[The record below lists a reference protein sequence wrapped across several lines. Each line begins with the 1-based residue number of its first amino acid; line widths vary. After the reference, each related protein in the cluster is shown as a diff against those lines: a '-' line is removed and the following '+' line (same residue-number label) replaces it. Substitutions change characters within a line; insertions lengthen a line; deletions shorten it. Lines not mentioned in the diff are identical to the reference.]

1 MSGSPAPATLDAAMK
16 VLEGCGSEKVR
27 DMYLKRGAPENL
39 FGVSSGDLRAI
50 AKSIKTNHELGLALW
65 ETGNCDAM
73 LLATLILKP
82 KLLSEGDV
90 ERMAASVAYTEAATP
105 LAYTQVADWLMTN
118 VIRAHPGKESLR
130 RRWMESPH
138 PMLARAGWSLTTE
151 RVIKDPDGLDLNA
164 LLDRIERKMGDAPAP
179 AQWTMNYCLAEIGIR
194 FEEHRPRAVAIG
206 EKHGLYRDYPVSK
219 GCTSP
224 FAPIWIEA
232 MVARMA

>member
-1 MSGSPAPATLDAAMK
+1 MTGVPPPTTATEALRA
-16 VLEGCGSEKVR
+16 LEHCGSASVR
-27 DMYLKRGAPENL
+27 AMNARNGAPDNQ
-39 FGVSSGDLRAI
+39 FGVKMGDIRAI
-50 AKSIKTNHELGLALW
+50 AKSIKSNHDLGLALW
-65 ETGNCDAM
+65 SSGNLDAM
-73 LLATLILKP
+73 FLATLIVKP
-82 KLLSEGDV
+82 KQIDEADLEK
-90 ERMAASVAYTEAATP
+90 MAESVPFTP
-105 LAYTQVADWLMTN
+105 LADWLMTN
-118 VIRAHPGKESLR
+118 VIRQHPSKELLR
-130 RRWMESPH
+130 QRWMESTH

-151 RVIKDPDGLDLNA
+151 RVIKNPDGLNLEA
-164 LLDRIERKMGDAPAP
+164 LLERIEREMGDAPAP